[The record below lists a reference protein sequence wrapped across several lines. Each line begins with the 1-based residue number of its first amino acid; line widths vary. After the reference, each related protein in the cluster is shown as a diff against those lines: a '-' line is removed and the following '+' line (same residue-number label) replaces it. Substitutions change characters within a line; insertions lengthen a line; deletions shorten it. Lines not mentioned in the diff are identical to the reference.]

1 MAHRWV
7 AADGDVEGDEEV
19 RGRPEDKQLQLA
31 LERQAEQHHRS
42 EAEKKHESRKL
53 PSQAEKRREKRSWFD
68 KILAQRKTWEIHGG
82 PTTKRGQIHFTQSNV
97 KMQCIWPSRPCLGAS
112 DRTSSMCLQA
122 APRVKADEAN
132 HPKSYSPNPLASRT
146 EPIQVSRFG
155 STVSRL
161 HSSCAKNSGKGSV
174 KSNKPVGLESR

>member
-53 PSQAEKRREKRSWFD
+53 PSQAEKRREKRRWFD
-68 KILAQRKTWEIHGG
+68 KILAQRKT
-82 PTTKRGQIHFTQSNV
+82 
-97 KMQCIWPSRPCLGAS
+97 
-112 DRTSSMCLQA
+112 
-122 APRVKADEAN
+122 
-132 HPKSYSPNPLASRT
+132 
-146 EPIQVSRFG
+146 
-155 STVSRL
+155 
-161 HSSCAKNSGKGSV
+161 
-174 KSNKPVGLESR
+174 